1 MHHRRSSLLERLRRS
16 PPMRWAAVVALLFQV
31 VLATDHLGAS
41 AARAFGPSPVDEA
54 LGILSMCHGDG
65 SIDVV
70 DDGGSTERPLAPPCI
85 LCAVAAIAATGVV
98 SAPPMMVPPGDIVAV
113 ELVVPLGDG
122 IVVRTPLRYGT
133 ERGPP
138 PSIVA

>member
-1 MHHRRSSLLERLRRS
+1 
-16 PPMRWAAVVALLFQV
+16 MRWAAIVALLFQV
-31 VLATDHLGAS
+31 VLSTDHLGAA
-41 AARAFGPSPVDEA
+41 AARAFGPSPIDEA

-70 DDGGSTERPLAPPCI
+70 DQRDPAERPLAAPCI
-85 LCAVAAIAATGVV
+85 LCAVAAIAANGVV
-98 SAPPMMVPPGDIVAV
+98 SAPPVLPPQLDLAAV
-113 ELVVPLGDG
+113 EVVLPTGDAV
-122 IVVRTPLRYGT
+122 VVRTPLRYGT